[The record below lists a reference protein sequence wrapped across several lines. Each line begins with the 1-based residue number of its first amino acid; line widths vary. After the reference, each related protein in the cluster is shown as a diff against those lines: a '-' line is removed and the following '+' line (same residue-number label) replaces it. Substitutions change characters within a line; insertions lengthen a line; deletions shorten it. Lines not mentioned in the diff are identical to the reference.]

1 MLTPSRANVHNPNVR
16 HCITLSKV
24 HVDYVGHKSRNELC
38 LRIQL
43 GVWIW
48 VSFHVQA
55 AAPALFIAPYLK
67 KEILGDDLKKYF
79 RDQLFMQNCIKEGDE
94 QLIEFLCL
102 FLMYEM
108 SSLNCYDILQIGNKF
123 SKIWTKHKSPVKY
136 KT

>member
-1 MLTPSRANVHNPNVR
+1 M
-16 HCITLSKV
+16 
-24 HVDYVGHKSRNELC
+24 
-38 LRIQL
+38 
-43 GVWIW
+43 
-48 VSFHVQA
+48 QA
-55 AAPALFIAPYLK
+55 AALALFIAPYLK

-123 SKIWTKHKSPVKY
+123 SKVWTKHKSPVKY